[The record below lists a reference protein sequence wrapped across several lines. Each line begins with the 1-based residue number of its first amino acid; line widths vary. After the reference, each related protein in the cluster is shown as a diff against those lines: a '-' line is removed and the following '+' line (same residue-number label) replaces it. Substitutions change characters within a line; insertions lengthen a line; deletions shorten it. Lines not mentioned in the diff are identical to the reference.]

1 MRAKRGEDF
10 GAGAQPFGVRGE
22 ANWND
27 HELLEVGGVR
37 RVLPAIQD
45 VEERNGERLR
55 GFAANLFVQLNSMQ
69 RSARM
74 CCGEGDTKERI
85 CTKPTLIRRAIECNQ
100 LRIKRAL
107 VINALPSESARD
119 LVVDC
124 GNGLKD
130 ALPTE
135 AALVA
140 IATLDR
146 FMSTSACAR
155 WDGGGAVRTT
165 LKVQLNL
172 YGWIA
177 A

>member
-1 MRAKRGEDF
+1 
-10 GAGAQPFGVRGE
+10 
-22 ANWND
+22 
-27 HELLEVGGVR
+27 
-37 RVLPAIQD
+37 
-45 VEERNGERLR
+45 
-55 GFAANLFVQLNSMQ
+55 
-69 RSARM
+69 M
-74 CCGEGDTKERI
+74 CCGEGDSKECI
-85 CTKPTLIRRAIECNQ
+85 CAEAPLIRRAIECNQ
-100 LRIKRAL
+100 LLVDGAL
-107 VINALPSESARD
+107 VINALPSECARD

-124 GNGLKD
+124 GNGLED

-140 IATLDR
+140 ITSLNR